1 MRLHLA
7 DGVETCFPPSDR
19 ECRGVARR
27 RCLSLQI
34 PRPAPG
40 LAPRCSVTRQGG
52 YGLPGGVGGIPRGM
66 QQCTRQNPSN
76 LTGRELQVLG
86 LLVGGRRNADI
97 ARCLF
102 LSEKSVSHHVS
113 AILTK
118 LQLRSPG
125 EAAALANQ
133 QALLVPTPQAKK
145 TRA

>member
-1 MRLHLA
+1 
-7 DGVETCFPPSDR
+7 
-19 ECRGVARR
+19 
-27 RCLSLQI
+27 
-34 PRPAPG
+34 
-40 LAPRCSVTRQGG
+40 
-52 YGLPGGVGGIPRGM
+52 M
-66 QQCTRQNPSN
+66 QQCSRQSPSN
-76 LTGRELQVLG
+76 LTGRELRVLG

-125 EAAALANQ
+125 EAAALPNQ